1 MPFLLFSFYL
11 MPGLMGSSLGIWDA
25 WLPVRQPTDIG
36 ITTTVLGGGAGEA
49 EGEWSQ
55 DYEISITQAS
65 EKGVALFIDFIV
77 YTSTKVRAIES
88 TVLIQPNISAKFAL
102 MEKLKLYTVGGI
114 GDDVSQAFELEP
126 TVTLDITT

>member
-36 ITTTVLGGGAGEA
+36 ITTTVSGGGAGEA

-55 DYEISITQAS
+55 DYELSLTQAS
-65 EKGVALFIDFIV
+65 EKGVPLFIDFTG
-77 YTSTKVRAIES
+77 YTCTNCRAMES
-88 TVLIQPNISAKFAL
+88 TVFIQPNIREKFAL
-102 MEKLKLYTVGGI
+102 MEKVKLYTDGEI
-114 GDDVSQAFELEP
+114 GRASCRERV
-126 TVTLDITT
+126 